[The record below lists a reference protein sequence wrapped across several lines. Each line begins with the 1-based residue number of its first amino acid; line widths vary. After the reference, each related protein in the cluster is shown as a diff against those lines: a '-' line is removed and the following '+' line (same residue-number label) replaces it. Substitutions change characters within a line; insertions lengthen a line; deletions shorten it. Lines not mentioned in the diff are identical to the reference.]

1 VVEQNAV
8 AGMQVI
14 GLVIGPGQFEAANLA
29 DAIAG
34 AGMKPRVLVL
44 WNLFH
49 LAEHPAGSCK
59 VKTAARYE
67 LGDRGKHEM
76 RAVNICVEG

>member
-1 VVEQNAV
+1 
-8 AGMQVI
+8 MQVI
-14 GLVIGPGQFEAANLA
+14 GLVIVPGQFEAANLA
-29 DAIAG
+29 DAIAR

-49 LAEHPAGSCK
+49 VAEHLARSHK

-76 RAVNICVEG
+76 RAVHVCVEG